1 MLPAAISSVKS
12 EDLANR
18 STTDAV
24 SALQGKVAG
33 VQVISTSSAPGAPS
47 TLRVRGFS
55 SNGNSDPLFIVDG
68 LKVDNIDYLDPE
80 SIESMEVLKD
90 AASAAIYGAEAGNGV
105 VLISTKIGK
114 KSDGRFFYNN
124 KFSLVQASNKADL
137 LNANEYIQFIKEA
150 GYSEQLINDYYYN
163 NPSSYVNNKLADTD
177 WQDEVLETGF
187 NQVHTVGVEGGKR

>member
-1 MLPAAISSVKS
+1 M
-12 EDLANR
+12 ANR